1 MEVQK
6 LWNGMGENM
15 TDQTGIWVSTNRAII
30 WHQLTITFLPLN
42 RSPPLKDNHQMSF
55 TLACVNL
62 KVLGV
67 GDGTTKCEGKGKMIT
82 EYIGI
87 QTCTP
92 WISAYSDAEHQ
103 MGLTISQLHWIQYKY
118 TFYSMTQILA
128 QVTFGNI
135 ATPGTGML
143 NTCNGKES
151 GDASPREKIIHI
163 DNIE

>member
-1 MEVQK
+1 
-6 LWNGMGENM
+6 
-15 TDQTGIWVSTNRAII
+15 
-30 WHQLTITFLPLN
+30 
-42 RSPPLKDNHQMSF
+42 MSF

-62 KVLGV
+62 RVLGV

>member
-67 GDGTTKCEGKGKMIT
+67 GDGTIT
-82 EYIGI
+82 G
-87 QTCTP
+87 
-92 WISAYSDAEHQ
+92 
-103 MGLTISQLHWIQYKY
+103 
-118 TFYSMTQILA
+118 
-128 QVTFGNI
+128 
-135 ATPGTGML
+135 
-143 NTCNGKES
+143 
-151 GDASPREKIIHI
+151 
-163 DNIE
+163 